1 LVCHETTR
9 AFVSLTRT
17 VYILSI
23 LSSISPRDSELLTR
37 GTSSLLRLP
46 TLFSVGV
53 HDIPFLEA
61 PNPQGA
67 RLSCTAP
74 VEGWAACTT
83 DEIIATKPKL
93 YDIIVELPQTHD
105 TPPQERRWPRI
116 RTSEG
121 HQIKASQRDVAR
133 YKLLHR
139 ELYKHRSRSP
149 SSPYTDDEHEGGDED
164 EDTAPLISRDEIDA
178 QRAEDEYNETYD
190 DSAVEPT
197 SWSRL
202 AYNGFMWWAS
212 AGERSAYSSAS
223 RDADRELIG
232 DLGSHSAS
240 IETAV
245 IAYFH
250 RASSMLVQTL
260 SQLIEDEEDE
270 DGNLVIG
277 DEEVER
283 LGLDGWSEADKAF
296 MNEFGEMYFARG
308 VEVRGSEVECC
319 GMRVGG
325 W

>member
-1 LVCHETTR
+1 LVCHEATR
-9 AFVSLTRT
+9 ASAALTRI

-23 LSSISPRDSELLTR
+23 LSSLSPRDSELLIP
-37 GTSSLLRLP
+37 GTESLLRLP

-53 HDIPFLEA
+53 HDIPSLEA
-61 PNPQGA
+61 PSRGA
-67 RLSCTAP
+67 HTPGNETA
-74 VEGWAACTT
+74 EGWAACTT
-83 DEIIATKPKL
+83 DEIITTKPKL

-105 TPPQERRWPRI
+105 TPPQQRRWPRI

-121 HQIKASQRDVAR
+121 NVIKASQRDVER

-139 ELYKHRSRSP
+139 ELFKHRSRSH
-149 SSPYTDDEHEGGDED
+149 SEPYTDSHEEA
-164 EDTAPLISRDEIDA
+164 EDTAPLISRDEIDSA
-178 QRAEDEYNETYD
+178 RADDDYNESYD

-212 AGERSAYSSAS
+212 AGERSAYTSAA
-223 RDADRELIG
+223 RDADREIIG
-232 DLGSHSAS
+232 DLGSYSAP

-250 RASSMLVQTL
+250 RQSSVLVQTL
-260 SQLIEDEEDE
+260 SQLIEEEDE
-270 DGNLVIG
+270 EGETLVIG

-296 MNEFGEMYFARG
+296 VNEFGNMYFGRG
-308 VEVRGSEVECC
+308 VEVRGNEVECC
-319 GMRVGG
+319 GLRVGG